1 MPIKKNLSIIVPIL
15 NESNNIQYLTDKIIK
30 NLINI
35 NYEIIFV
42 DDNSID
48 NSHKILRKLQ
58 KKYKFFKPIFR
69 KEKRD
74 LTQSCFDGIKK
85 SKFKNILIMDGDMQH
100 DPRYILP
107 MFNKFSKFNYDIVI
121 GARPLIKGPNQGLSE
136 IRSLA
141 SNILIF
147 LFSFLKVNTSDPMS
161 GFFIFKKNIY
171 IKNKKFFFGKGF
183 KILADIL
190 INSKNDLIVKDLIIK
205 FKRRHGNKSKMNFR
219 VLIILIRFYIN
230 SVFKKLQFFS

>member
-107 MFNKFSKFNYDIVI
+107 MFNK
-121 GARPLIKGPNQGLSE
+121 LLQ
-136 IRSLA
+136 
-141 SNILIF
+141 IL
-147 LFSFLKVNTSDPMS
+147 
-161 GFFIFKKNIY
+161 
-171 IKNKKFFFGKGF
+171 
-183 KILADIL
+183 
-190 INSKNDLIVKDLIIK
+190 
-205 FKRRHGNKSKMNFR
+205 
-219 VLIILIRFYIN
+219 
-230 SVFKKLQFFS
+230 